1 MSDDTIKAVFF
12 DLDDTLFDHRRAS
25 LDAIGAVREDN
36 ELFSGTP
43 FEEFEREYHRL
54 LEETF
59 ERVLAGTLTIEEAR
73 KERFRRLVCWC
84 GGTYTPD
91 QVEEMVALYRFE
103 YQKARCSVPGAV
115 ALLRY
120 LRPRVAVG
128 IVTNNFAAEQW
139 DKIASCGLQDLID
152 FMVISEE
159 VGRPKPEPE
168 IFFEALRKAECRA
181 DEAVMVGD
189 NWGADVIGAR
199 AAGIRAVWLNRD
211 GLPNLDPDLAEEIS
225 SFEPP
230 DPALR
235 CILGL

>member
-1 MSDDTIKAVFF
+1 M
-12 DLDDTLFDHRRAS
+12 
-25 LDAIGAVREDN
+25 
-36 ELFSGTP
+36 
-43 FEEFEREYHRL
+43 
-54 LEETF
+54 
-59 ERVLAGTLTIEEAR
+59 LAGTLTIEEAR

-84 GGTYTPD
+84 GGTSTPD
-91 QVEEMVALYRFE
+91 QVEETVALYRAE

-115 ALLRY
+115 ALLRD

-128 IVTNNFAAEQW
+128 IVTNNFAAEQR
-139 DKIASCGLQDLID
+139 DKIASCGLEDLID
-152 FMVISEE
+152 FMVTSEE

-181 DEAVMVGD
+181 GEAVMVGD
-189 NWGADVIGAR
+189 NWSADVTGAR

-211 GLPNLDPDLAEEIS
+211 GLPNPDPDLAEEIS